1 MTPADRAVQRPA
13 GARVLRATADGR
25 LIHARRA
32 AWLDALRPG
41 DLVVAND
48 AATLPA
54 SLMGLHEPTGLAIEV
69 RLAARR
75 SLAPDDVREF
85 TAVVFG
91 AGDFHTPTESRP
103 APPALACGDRLR
115 LGPLTATVVD
125 TLGHPRLARLA
136 FDAAADVV
144 WTGIARHGR
153 PVQYAHVPGA
163 LALWDV
169 WTVVAGRP
177 AAFEPP
183 SAGFALDWRSV
194 ATLRDRGVRVAT
206 ITHAAGL
213 SSTGDPALDARLPF
227 DEPYCIPAATA
238 RAIART
244 RRAGGRIVAI
254 GTTVVRALEHAAS
267 VDGRV
272 HPGPGLATQRIG
284 PSTPLLV
291 ADAILSGV
299 HEPGTSHYELL
310 RAFADDDTLE
320 RMTAEMDAA
329 GYRAHEFGDSVLI
342 ERAIGPAP
350 LFLPRDGQR
359 NRHRR
364 SRARCTCGRELA
376 VVRGDELARDGQ
388 SQA

>member
-1 MTPADRAVQRPA
+1 MRGA
-13 GARVLRATADGR
+13 GIGF
-25 LIHARRA
+25 
-32 AWLDALRPG
+32 
-41 DLVVAND
+41 
-48 AATLPA
+48 ATL
-54 SLMGLHEPTGLAIEV
+54 
-69 RLAARR
+69 
-75 SLAPDDVREF
+75 
-85 TAVVFG
+85 
-91 AGDFHTPTESRP
+91 
-103 APPALACGDRLR
+103 
-115 LGPLTATVVD
+115 
-125 TLGHPRLARLA
+125 
-136 FDAAADVV
+136 
-144 WTGIARHGR
+144 
-153 PVQYAHVPGA
+153 
-163 LALWDV
+163 
-169 WTVVAGRP
+169 
-177 AAFEPP
+177 
-183 SAGFALDWRSV
+183 
-194 ATLRDRGVRVAT
+194 
-206 ITHAAGL
+206 THAAGL
-213 SSTGDPALDARLPF
+213 SSTGDPELDARLPF
-227 DEPYCIPAATA
+227 DEPYCIPATTA

-267 VDGRV
+267 GDGRV

-376 VVRGDELARDGQ
+376 VVRSDELARDGQ